1 MNAQPVLIIAT
12 LTLLPCCM
20 VGPKYKKPCPQLPN
34 AYAEEKLPREIADLA
49 QWWTFFDDPYL
60 DELIKKALANN
71 YNLRIARE
79 KIEEARAYYRIKNA
93 DLYPEVNVV
102 GNVNR
107 TGLSKNYNKYLY
119 LSPKT
124 TNYFQIGFDASWEL
138 DFWGKLRR
146 ARAAAYA
153 DFQAQ
158 IEAMH
163 EVYLILLSD
172 VAKAYVDS
180 RSFQKKIDLLNEQI
194 TVDTDIL
201 SLRDDRYSS
210 GVDSQIPDVNQLAAL
225 DESKKQAL
233 SSQIELQQTINRLA
247 LLLGLNPEE
256 FNLAPAKHDVPMT
269 HRAPAVGLPSDLVQ
283 RRPDIRRAERLLAA
297 ATENFGYA
305 NTAWFPSFSLLG
317 GSIFEA
323 NKGSNWFS
331 GNSISWT
338 IGPALNWPLI
348 TFGRIKYDVQ
358 EKRSAQ
364 RQAILSYAQSVVNA
378 LTDVED
384 WLVAYFKLKDQV
396 AVLTEKLSAATT
408 QRDLYAS
415 QFEGGLA
422 NKMDLLQAEKNR
434 ISIELELTNTQQ
446 ALSSALISLY
456 KALGGGW
463 E

>member
-1 MNAQPVLIIAT
+1 
-12 LTLLPCCM
+12 

-34 AYAEEKLPREIADLA
+34 NYTEGNLPRGIANLA
-49 QWWTFFDDPYL
+49 QWWTSFEDSYL
-60 DELIKKALANN
+60 DELIEKALAHN

-79 KIEEARAYYRIKNA
+79 KIEEVRAFYRIKNA

-107 TGLSKNYNKYLY
+107 TGLSQNYNKYAY
-119 LSPKT
+119 LTPKT
-124 TNYFQIGFDASWEL
+124 TNYFQIGFDASCEF

-146 ARAAAYA
+146 ARATAYA

-172 VAKAYVDS
+172 VAKAYIDS
-180 RSFQKKIDLLNEQI
+180 RSLQKKVDLLNEQI

-210 GVDSQIPDVNQLAAL
+210 GVDSQIPDVDQLAAL
-225 DESKKQAL
+225 DESKKQML
-233 SSQIELQQTINRLA
+233 TIQIELQQTINRLA

-256 FNLAPAKHDVPMT
+256 FCLAPGKHDVPMS
-269 HRAPAVGLPSDLVQ
+269 HNAPAAGLPSDLVQ

-297 ATENFGYA
+297 ATETFGYA

-317 GSIFEA
+317 GSVFEA
-323 NKGSNWFS
+323 NKARNWIS

-364 RQAILSYAQSVVNA
+364 RQALLAYAQSVVNA
-378 LTDVED
+378 LTDVEN
-384 WLVAYFKLKDQV
+384 WLVAYVKLKDQV
-396 AVLTEKLSAATT
+396 AVLTEKLSAVTT
-408 QRDLYAS
+408 QRDLYAA

-422 NKMDLLQAEKNR
+422 NKMNLLQAEKNR
-434 ISIELELTNTQQ
+434 ISIEIELTDTQQ

>member
-1 MNAQPVLIIAT
+1 MNAQLALIIT
-12 LTLLPCCM
+12 SFIMFPGCM
-20 VGPKYKKPCPQLPN
+20 VGPKYKKPCPRIPS
-34 AYAEEKLPREIADLA
+34 AYAEGKLCHEVADLA
-49 QWWTFFDDPYL
+49 QWWTFFEDAYL
-60 DELIKKALANN
+60 DELINKALTNN

-79 KIEEARAYYRIKNA
+79 KIEEARAFYRIKNA
-93 DLYPEVNVV
+93 DLFPEINMV

-107 TGLSKNYNKYLY
+107 AGLSQNYNKYLY
-119 LSPKT
+119 LEPKT
-124 TNYFQIGFDASWEL
+124 ANYFQIGFDASWEL

-180 RSFQKKIDLLNEQI
+180 RTLQKKIDLLNAQI
-194 TVDTDIL
+194 TVDTEIL
-201 SLRDDRYSS
+201 SLRDDRYTS
-210 GVDSQIPDVNQLAAL
+210 GVDSQIPNVDQLAAL
-225 DESKKQAL
+225 DESKKQAITL
-233 SSQIELQQTINRLA
+233 QIELQQTINRLA
-247 LLLGLNPEE
+247 LLMGLNPEE
-256 FNLAPAKHDVPMT
+256 FVLAPGKHDVPIS
-269 HRAPAVGLPSDLVQ
+269 RKVPATGLPSDLVQ

-364 RQAILSYAQSVVNA
+364 RQAILAYAQSVVTA

-396 AVLTEKLSAATT
+396 TVLTEKLSAATT
-408 QRDLYAS
+408 QRNLYAS
-415 QFEGGLA
+415 RFDGGLA

-434 ISIELELTNTQQ
+434 INIELELTQSQQ

>member
-1 MNAQPVLIIAT
+1 MNAHRASVIVVLAF
-12 LTLLPCCM
+12 LPACM
-20 VGPKYKKPCPQLPN
+20 IGPKYKKPSTALPQT
-34 AYAEEKLPREIADLA
+34 YADARHSREVAELA
-49 QWWTFFDDPYL
+49 QWWTFFEDPYL
-60 DELIKKALANN
+60 DELIKKALTNN

-79 KIEEARAYYRIKNA
+79 KIEEARAYYRIKDA
-93 DLYPEVNVV
+93 DLYPEIDAV

-119 LSPKT
+119 LTPKT
-124 TNYFQIGFDASWEL
+124 ANYFQIGFDASWEL
-138 DFWGKLRR
+138 DFWGKLHR

-158 IEAMH
+158 IEEMH
-163 EVYLILLSD
+163 DVYLILLSD

-180 RSFQKKIDLLNEQI
+180 RTLQKKLDMLNEQI
-194 TVDTDIL
+194 AVDTNIL
-201 SLRDDRYSS
+201 SLRDDRFSS
-210 GVDSQIPDVNQLAAL
+210 GVDSQIPDVDQLAAL

-233 SSQIELQQTINRLA
+233 TIQIELQQTINRLA
-247 LLLGLNPEE
+247 LLLGINPEE
-256 FNLAPAKHDVPMT
+256 FVFADGTHTVPLSHKT
-269 HRAPAVGLPSDLVQ
+269 PSVGLPSDLIQ

-297 ATENFGYA
+297 ATESFGYA

-323 NKGSNWFS
+323 NKGSKWIS
-331 GNSISWT
+331 GKSISWT
-338 IGPALNWPLI
+338 IGPTLNWPLI

-364 RQAILSYAQSVVNA
+364 RQAMLTYAQSVVNA

-415 QFEGGLA
+415 RFDGGLA

-434 ISIELELTNTQQ
+434 ISIELELITTQQ
-446 ALSSALISLY
+446 SLSSALISLY

>member
-1 MNAQPVLIIAT
+1 MNAQFALIIT
-12 LTLLPCCM
+12 SLVMLPCCM
-20 VGPKYKKPCPQLPN
+20 VGPKYKKPSPQLPN
-34 AYAEEKLPREIADLA
+34 AYAEGKLCHEVAELA
-49 QWWTFFDDPYL
+49 RWWTFFEDAYL
-60 DELIKKALANN
+60 NELINKAIINN

-79 KIEEARAYYRIKNA
+79 KIEEARAFYRIKNA
-93 DLYPEVNVV
+93 DLFPEIDAV

-119 LSPKT
+119 LTPKT
-124 TNYFQIGFDASWEL
+124 ANYFQLGFDASWEI

-146 ARAAAYA
+146 ARAAAHA

-158 IEAMH
+158 IEEMH
-163 EVYLILLSD
+163 SVYLILLSD
-172 VAKAYVDS
+172 VAKAYIDS
-180 RSFQKKIDLLNEQI
+180 RTLQKKIDLLNEQI
-194 TVDTDIL
+194 TVDMEIL
-201 SLRDDRYSS
+201 SLRDDRYAS
-210 GVDSQIPDVNQLAAL
+210 GVDSQIPDVDQLAAL
-225 DESKKQAL
+225 DESKKQEL
-233 SSQIELQQTINRLA
+233 TLHIDLQQTINRLA
-247 LLLGLNPEE
+247 LLLGINPEE
-256 FNLAPAKHDVPMT
+256 FALSEGKHSVPT
-269 HRAPAVGLPSDLVQ
+269 SHKEPAVGLPSDLVQ
-283 RRPDIRRAERLLAA
+283 RRPDIRRADRLLAA

-323 NKGSNWFS
+323 NKGSKWIS

-338 IGPALNWPLI
+338 IGPTLNWPLI

-364 RQAILSYAQSVVNA
+364 RQAILAYAQSVVTA

-384 WLVAYFKLKDQV
+384 WLVAYFKTKDQI

-408 QRDLYAS
+408 QRNLYAS
-415 QFEGGLA
+415 RFDGGLA

-434 ISIELELTNTQQ
+434 IAIEIELTTTQQ
-446 ALSSALISLY
+446 AHSLALVSLY